1 MWNRSTISWLCRGP
15 PTWCY
20 PIPDRGHPGSACNL
34 QGLAVHHNQSYLVQ
48 YFKFLEKFFSHTELN
63 QPPGNISL
71 LIFTLYLYRERD
83 LFHLKFFSTCW
94 PATLLYAGNIA
105 VNKTNAD
112 FFISLLR
119 FPQDQPQTLE
129 DGVHIPNFP
138 LF

>member
-1 MWNRSTISWLCRGP
+1 MCTTPQSDSTYTDAEIMESSAYISQRQSFTMINLLNSQCDIKLSMWNRSTISWLCRGP
-15 PTWCY
+15 PTRCY

-83 LFHLKFFSTCW
+83 LFHLKYF
-94 PATLLYAGNIA
+94 
-105 VNKTNAD
+105 
-112 FFISLLR
+112 
-119 FPQDQPQTLE
+119 
-129 DGVHIPNFP
+129 
-138 LF
+138 